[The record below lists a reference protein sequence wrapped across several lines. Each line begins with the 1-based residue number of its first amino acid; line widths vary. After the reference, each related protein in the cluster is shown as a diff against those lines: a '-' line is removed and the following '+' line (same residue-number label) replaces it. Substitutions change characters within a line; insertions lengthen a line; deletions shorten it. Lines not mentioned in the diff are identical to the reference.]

1 MRKTVFGSKDILYEV
16 KAKIYNAL
24 ILSTLL
30 YGSKCWTLS
39 AKDRHRL
46 QLFHRRCVRIMCRVT
61 LRMSYKNRISTK
73 ELLQR
78 LNLKSMNFYINKR
91 CLRWVGHL
99 LRMDKHRLPLQMFFA
114 KLPNK
119 RKRGGQQLSYAR
131 RVRQEIKL
139 AYEASTP
146 EIQDEFGDCS
156 DHVNWGTYAGF
167 QRLECLPHRMKKRTN
182 ADSDGATSY
191 RITTFNQT
199 LERCDLGNK

>member
-1 MRKTVFGSKDILYEV
+1 
-16 KAKIYNAL
+16 
-24 ILSTLL
+24 
-30 YGSKCWTLS
+30 
-39 AKDRHRL
+39 
-46 QLFHRRCVRIMCRVT
+46 MCRVT

-99 LRMDKHRLPLQMFFA
+99 LRMEKHRLPLQMFFA

-139 AYEASTP
+139 AYHASTP
-146 EIQDEFGDCS
+146 DIQDEIGDCN
-156 DHVNWGTYAGF
+156 DHVNWGTYAGMF
-167 QRLECLPHRMKKRTN
+167 
-182 ADSDGATSY
+182 ATSDEEKDEC
-191 RITTFNQT
+191 RLRWRKFISNNN
-199 LERCDLGNK
+199 L